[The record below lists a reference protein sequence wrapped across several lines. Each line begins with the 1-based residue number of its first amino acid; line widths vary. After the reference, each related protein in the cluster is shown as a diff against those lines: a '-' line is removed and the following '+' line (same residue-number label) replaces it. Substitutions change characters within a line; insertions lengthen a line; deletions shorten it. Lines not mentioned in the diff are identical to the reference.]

1 MVKYLGQD
9 HFLQKEGSK
18 VCVIPL
24 KAKDCIK
31 GMKDYKIILCY
42 NTT

>member
-31 GMKDYKIILCY
+31 GMKDFLLAL
-42 NTT
+42 